1 MSFTRSLTAFISAG
15 NRFVGAATRRFSDF
29 QTRRCAHKYAIVV
42 VVYKN
47 CSVFAFVFAYLT
59 RRGANY
65 LDESFCF
72 PIFFVEMNFRV
83 LLASNASVSESL
95 PPILGCLISACSSV
109 FV

>member
-15 NRFVGAATRRFSDF
+15 NRSVVVRLFVGAATRRFSDF

-72 PIFFVEMNFRV
+72 PIFFCGNEF
-83 LLASNASVSESL
+83 
-95 PPILGCLISACSSV
+95 
-109 FV
+109 